1 MKNFYTREKNTQ
13 IIIQLL
19 KAHGISRVITSPG
32 TANMAFVGSIQ
43 NDPFFECFSSVDERS
58 AAYMA
63 CGLAEE
69 TGEPVV
75 LTCTGATASRNYLP
89 GLTEAYY
96 RKLPILA
103 ITSVSSLYCG
113 HLTPQVIDRSIM
125 PIDTCKLSIQL
136 PIVKDNDDFWH
147 CEISVNR
154 AILELNRYGGGP
166 VHINLPTI
174 YDKNFD
180 AKVLPNCKVIKRF
193 IISDNFPKLKRGNI
207 AIFIGSHSRMDDD
220 EVIVIEEFCKK
231 NNAVVF
237 CDHTSNYNGK
247 YRLPFALIGSQKL
260 LDKSIFS
267 PDILIHI
274 GEISGDYY
282 TQNIV
287 ANEVWRVSKDGEIR
301 DRFRK
306 LKYVFE
312 MSEKEFF
319 GSYLSTDN
327 KNETYF
333 TKCKKEL
340 NDIIDEI
347 PELPFSNIWAAYKLS
362 KLIPKGS
369 IVNLAILNSLRSWNF
384 FPLDESITVSSNVGG
399 FGIDGSLSTLI
410 GSSLANPKRLCFG
423 VIGDLALFYDMNV
436 LGNRHTGNN
445 IRILLINNGKG
456 TEFRNAS
463 HAAESVFGLDT
474 DEHIAAARHYGDKS
488 KVLIK
493 NYVESLG
500 FEYLTASNKAEF
512 EEQYNK
518 FLTPE
523 VTSNPILFELFT
535 DSKDESDALELMLN
549 IKSDSKEKLKSVSKK
564 MLGTGGVK
572 IIKKILGK

>member
-1 MKNFYTREKNTQ
+1 MNKYYTREKNTQ

-43 NDPFFECFSSVDERS
+43 NDPFFKCFSSVDERS
-58 AAYMA
+58 AAYIA

-180 AKVLPNCKVIKRF
+180 VKVLPNCKVIKRF
-193 IISDNFPKLKRGNI
+193 KISDDFPNLKKGNI
-207 AIFIGSHSRMDDD
+207 AIFIGCHSRMDDD

-247 YRLPFALIGSQKL
+247 YKLPFALIGAQKL

-319 GSYLSTDN
+319 GRYLSSDN

-340 NDIIDEI
+340 NNIIDEI
-347 PELPFSNIWAAYKLS
+347 PELPFSNIWAAYKIS
-362 KLIPKGS
+362 KLIPKSS

-410 GSSLANPKRLCFG
+410 GASLANPKRLCFG

-463 HAAESVFGLDT
+463 HAAESVFGLDA
-474 DEHIAAARHYGDKS
+474 DEYIAAARHYGDKS

-493 NYVESLG
+493 NYAESLG
-500 FEYLTASNKAEF
+500 FEYLAASNKDDF
-512 EEQYNK
+512 EKQYK
-518 FLTPE
+518 RFLTPE
-523 VTSNPILFELFT
+523 VTSAPMLFELFT
-535 DSKDESDALELMLN
+535 DSDDESDALELILN
-549 IKSDSKEKLKSVSKK
+549 IKKDYKEKIKFLSKRII
-564 MLGTGGVK
+564 GTNGVK
-572 IIKKILGK
+572 LLKKILNK